1 MTLKLWLRMKR
12 KIVVSRTEDDLLV
25 DFTFHDF
32 SATLLTEFAEKIVRP
47 YYSAN
52 MSEALK
58 DLMRNAIRE
67 EDFVLDHIRAGERGD
82 HG

>member
-1 MTLKLWLRMKR
+1 MKKKTVVLPTEADLW
-12 KIVVSRTEDDLLV
+12 VDL
-25 DFTFHDF
+25 TIHDF
-32 SATLLTEFAEKIVRP
+32 SACLLTEFAEKIVRP

-58 DLMRNAIRE
+58 DLMRKAIGE

>member
-1 MTLKLWLRMKR
+1 MK
-12 KIVVSRTEDDLLV
+12 KIKVVLHTKEDLSVDL
-25 DFTFHDF
+25 TIHDF
-32 SATLLTEFAEKIVRP
+32 AAFLLTEFAEKIVRP

>member
-1 MTLKLWLRMKR
+1 MK
-12 KIVVSRTEDDLLV
+12 KETVILPAEV
-25 DFTFHDF
+25 DFSVNLTIHNF
-32 SATLLTEFAEKIVRP
+32 SAYLLTEFAEKIVRP
-47 YYSAN
+47 CYSAN

-67 EDFVLDHIRAGERGD
+67 EDFALDHIKTIERGD